1 MSNNSLIKRVE
12 FDSHLD
18 SVRTINLHPQRKIM
32 LSTGRD
38 GSVKLW
44 DASANDVQ
52 PTILGNLVL
61 HNENIPG
68 AGFIGNDMAL
78 TGSWDQKLALWNLK
92 DLLK

>member
-1 MSNNSLIKRVE
+1 
-12 FDSHLD
+12 
-18 SVRTINLHPQRKIM
+18 M